1 MTCSLSR
8 EAKSFYLRNKKP
20 SEQTN
25 TLSHWAWAHDHCS
38 YWKALL
44 NAGSVPRYLL
54 LLWRGPMHFSWHNM
68 LNMEGGGVTSRYIK
82 NHISLSLMFTARIS
96 VMVLLLCPEKRF
108 GLLAS
113 LLSVSLMVWAAHFNC
128 SERNSQ
134 LSAVRWMISPVFNN
148 TSKWCTTNQHL
159 QHQTGNLFTLFHFSR
174 WWYPFSC
181 LQMFIPSKTWH
192 STMPF

>member
-96 VMVLLLCPEKRF
+96 VMVLLLCPERRF
-108 GLLAS
+108 GFLAS
-113 LLSVSLMVWAAHFNC
+113 LLAFCFLDGMSSSFQLFWKKFSAECCQMDDITCIQQHIQMVQNQPTPSAPNWKPLHIVSFFKM
-128 SERNSQ
+128 
-134 LSAVRWMISPVFNN
+134 MISLFLLADVY
-148 TSKWCTTNQHL
+148 TQ
-159 QHQTGNLFTLFHFSR
+159 QNLA
-174 WWYPFSC
+174 
-181 LQMFIPSKTWH
+181 
-192 STMPF
+192 